1 MKKCLF
7 CAEEIQDDAIKCR
20 YCGGAQDKYKCM
32 DLMPEKKEPEKWYFK
47 TPFLVTAF
55 LCVGPFALP
64 LLWFNPRFAQ
74 KTKIIASVI
83 IIIVSYFL
91 GIWLSNSINS
101 IGKYYQQVNQLE
113 F

>member
-7 CAEEIQDDAIKCR
+7 CAEEIQDEAIKCR
-20 YCGGAQDKYKCM
+20 YCGGSQDKYKFM
-32 DLMPEKKEPEKWYFK
+32 DLMPQKEPEKWYLK

-64 LLWFNPRFAQ
+64 LLWINPRFSQ

-83 IIIVSYFL
+83 ILIGSYFV
-91 GIWLSNSINS
+91 GILLTNSINS
-101 IGKYYQQVNQLE
+101 ISKYYQQINQVGL
-113 F
+113 